1 MHETAMSDGYTD
13 DSKEEV
19 WAAEQSPGFL
29 LWHLENVW
37 QREQR
42 RALDPFGITTV
53 QFLLLSGLAI
63 SGAGE
68 TMSQIVLAGR
78 CRTDPM
84 MTSQVV
90 RTLTQMGLIERSQDK
105 IDRRAF
111 ALCLTGEGH
120 ALQIPAKAVVRTL
133 ENKFFAALGSDV
145 SAFANALRLLSGERP
160 RQRVQAGSRMT

>member
-1 MHETAMSDGYTD
+1 MSDGYTD
-13 DSKEEV
+13 NSEEEV

-29 LWHLENVW
+29 LWHLENLW

-42 RALDPFGITTV
+42 RALDPFGVTTV
-53 QFLLLSGLAI
+53 QFLLLSGLAV

-68 TMSQIVLAGR
+68 TVSQIALAGR

-90 RTLTQMGLIERSQDK
+90 RNLAQMGLVERMRDK

-111 ALCLTGEGH
+111 AVRLTEEGR
-120 ALQIPAKAVVRTL
+120 ALQSRSEAAVRAV
-133 ENKFFAALGSDV
+133 EDKFFAALGSDV
-145 SAFANALRLLSGERP
+145 PAFANALRVLGGERP
-160 RQRVQAGSRMT
+160 RQRVQASSRTA